1 MLQRMRDLSHLVQ
14 NFQEVAKGAHEMDGK
29 SFKMKHKVA
38 GDAEQRSFQ
47 AEVAKELYRLANAPA
62 SDYEVFLL
70 LPEVMLSRNPK
81 LGLGL
86 SGKTLAA

>member
-1 MLQRMRDLSHLVQ
+1 MRDFLHWVQ
-14 NFQEVAKGAHEMDGK
+14 NFQEVARGAHEMGGK

-62 SDYEVFLL
+62 SDYEVSHS
-70 LPEVMLSRNPK
+70 VRKHSVQQAASSSRHV
-81 LGLGL
+81 
-86 SGKTLAA
+86 

>member
-1 MLQRMRDLSHLVQ
+1 MRDLPHWVQ
-14 NFQEVAKGAHEMDGK
+14 NFQEVAKGAHEMGGK

-62 SDYEVFLL
+62 SDYEVIHSICKYS
-70 LPEVMLSRNPK
+70 VQHVASSSR
-81 LGLGL
+81 LV
-86 SGKTLAA
+86 

>member
-1 MLQRMRDLSHLVQ
+1 MQGGLRLQLRRLEPCMVAAHESLSSMVQ
-14 NFQEVAKGAHEMDGK
+14 NFQQVAKGAHEMGCK

-62 SDYEVFLL
+62 
-70 LPEVMLSRNPK
+70 
-81 LGLGL
+81 
-86 SGKTLAA
+86 